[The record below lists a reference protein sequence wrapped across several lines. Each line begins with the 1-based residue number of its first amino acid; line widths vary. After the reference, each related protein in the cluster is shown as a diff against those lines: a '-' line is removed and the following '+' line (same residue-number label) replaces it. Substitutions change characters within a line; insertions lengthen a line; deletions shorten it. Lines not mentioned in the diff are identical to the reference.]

1 MPLLKPPSHKP
12 LQLWLKPL
20 WVNVVLA
27 IVAQPDLRVK
37 LVVTDVTA
45 LMVCLANL
53 EIVVHQLHQ
62 HQN

>member
-1 MPLLKPPSHKP
+1 VPQPSHKP
-12 LQLWLKPL
+12 HQLWLKLL

-27 IVAQPDLRVK
+27 IAAQLVHPVK
-37 LVVTDVTA
+37 LVVTDVTE
-45 LMVCLANL
+45 LMVCQESQ